1 MSEVD
6 LVEDQVRLYFQISHS
21 NQHKYNTLIHAYIQ
35 NDLMKDHSHHLTREF
50 VHDLNQ
56 WQPFGVL
63 YFEK

>member
-56 WQPFGVL
+56 
-63 YFEK
+63 